1 MKYEVL
7 GTQAVDYVSRKTNNP
22 VKGVTL
28 YVKYKDAQV
37 HGEATA
43 NIFVSDN
50 LKIACIADVKP
61 HDVVD
66 VEYSP
71 RGYVADLRLSPAAK

>member
-7 GTQAVDYVSRKTNNP
+7 GTQAVDYVSRRTGNP
-22 VKGVTL
+22 VKGVTF
-28 YVKYKDAQV
+28 YVKYKDAQI

-43 NIFVSDN
+43 SVFVSDN
-50 LKIACIADVKP
+50 LAIPCIADIKP
-61 HDVVD
+61 HDIVD

-71 RGYVADLRLSPAAK
+71 RDRKSVV